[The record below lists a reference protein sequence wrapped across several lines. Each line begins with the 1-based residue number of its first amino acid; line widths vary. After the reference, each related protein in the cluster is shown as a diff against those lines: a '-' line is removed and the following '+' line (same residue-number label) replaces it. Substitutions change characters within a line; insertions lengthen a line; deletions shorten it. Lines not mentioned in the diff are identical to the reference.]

1 MQQVAGVHKCFDGS
15 LNRYLDQCLDTLS
28 PTFMI
33 LLLEHVARET
43 LRQMIWLNKHLVI
56 MLKKRSILHL
66 EKNGASIQEFGQISD
81 GRSTDA
87 SANLDVED
95 RWSDQHG
102 IAGLTRDLT

>member
-28 PTFMI
+28 PIFMI

-43 LRQMIWLNKHLVI
+43 LRQMIWVNKHLVI

-66 EKNGASIQEFGQISD
+66 EKNGASIQEFGQ
-81 GRSTDA
+81 
-87 SANLDVED
+87 NW
-95 RWSDQHG
+95 RW
-102 IAGLTRDLT
+102 AV